1 MFHKLLQR
9 QFFNTS
15 VRSFST
21 LVLAET
27 KQNVLNSSIYKVL
40 NATKKLNQETHILVS
55 GSQISSIVDKLKST
69 VPSEYASKIIVVD
82 HKLLNN
88 QLPDA
93 LG

>member
-40 NATKKLNQETHILVS
+40 NATKKLNQEVKPLLRLL
-55 GSQISSIVDKLKST
+55 ISLKKKIYISHRIIISYT
-69 VPSEYASKIIVVD
+69 NPTSNRAYA
-82 HKLLNN
+82 LLTR
-88 QLPDA
+88 
-93 LG
+93 